1 MCGFSLTA
9 YRVRCVIYLSSQADW
24 GLVVT
29 VISFGE
35 QGPTLMNW
43 LDQYFG
49 VTAKGSTLRTE
60 FFAGMATF
68 LTMAYIIVVNP
79 AILSKGGLDFG
90 SVFVATIIAAIVGSL
105 IMGLWANWPVAL
117 APGMGLN
124 AFFTFGVV
132 LGMKQPWEVALG
144 AVFISGV
151 LFLVLSLTGLR
162 EWVINS
168 IPKSLKLGIGAG
180 IGMFLAIIGLKN
192 AGVVVDNPAT
202 LVGLGEFTSLPVLL
216 FLVGFSIMVVLDRL
230 RIPGGIVIGIVAVSV
245 IGWLSGASELQ
256 GIVGTVPS
264 LEPTLL
270 KLDIQG
276 AVTAT
281 MIGVVFAFLF
291 VDFFDTAGTLTS
303 VANIAGKIDEN
314 GKIENIGRAVIS
326 DSVATIAGA
335 LVGTSNTT
343 SYIESAAGIKEGG
356 RTGLTAVVVAVFFL
370 LCLGFAPLAQSIPA
384 YATGAALV
392 FVATHFMR
400 NMLDIDW
407 DDVTEYAPAV
417 LAAILMPLTFSI
429 ANGIAIGFLT
439 YAVVKIF
446 SGRLSDANPA
456 VLLVAVLGALHYVFG

>member
-1 MCGFSLTA
+1 
-9 YRVRCVIYLSSQADW
+9 
-24 GLVVT
+24 
-29 VISFGE
+29 
-35 QGPTLMNW
+35 MNW
-43 LDQYFG
+43 LDQHFG

-60 FFAGMATF
+60 FLAGFATF

-79 AILSKGGLDFG
+79 AILSTAGLDFG
-90 SVFVATIIAAIVGSL
+90 AVFVATIIAAMVGSA
-105 IMGLWANWPVAL
+105 IMGFWANWPVAL

-124 AFFTFGVV
+124 AFFTYGVV

-144 AVFISGV
+144 AVFVSGV
-151 LFLVLSLTGLR
+151 LFLILSLTGLR

-192 AGVVVDNPAT
+192 AGVVVDHQAT
-202 LVGLGEFTSLPVLL
+202 LVGLGEFTSLPVIL
-216 FLVGFSIMVVLDRL
+216 FLVGFAIMVVLDKL
-230 RIPGGIVIGIVAVSV
+230 RVPGGIVIGIIVVSI
-245 IGWLSGASELQ
+245 IGWATGTTELA
-256 GIVGTVPS
+256 GVVGSVPS
-264 LEPTLL
+264 LEPTLF

-276 AVTAT
+276 ALTAT

-303 VANIAGKIDEN
+303 VANIAGKIDAD

-326 DSVATIAGA
+326 DSVATIVGS
-335 LVGTSNTT
+335 LFGTSNTT

-356 RTGLTAVVVAVFFL
+356 RTGLTAVVVVVFFL

-429 ANGIAIGFLT
+429 ANGIAIGFIT
-439 YAVVKIF
+439 YAVVKIA
-446 SGRLSDANPA
+446 SGRVSDANPA
-456 VLLVAVLGALHYVFG
+456 VLLVAVLGVLHYVYG